1 MQDRI
6 ARMEIGKDDHERD
19 SSSNGKLKESSTAAS
34 SSSNKTSSPT
44 KYPNRIDLASLRTST
59 MFEQRDATNQN
70 QNKPVQEWTIPQSR
84 SGRTPRAAT
93 LFLGKDHERWQQYER
108 ERMDGPGGAGLRIAW
123 RAGTSST
130 IQIGGHLNFD
140 SDDEENEDDYDE
152 DRYSAYTSD
161 TETDG
166 YISVGDVA
174 SNEATSSKGASSR
187 RNSTRRSS
195 SKSHSKGFP
204 RIVQV
209 DHPRRGSTADSASS
223 SHSGGGEMS
232 SADSPHFPNRPRRF
246 SSNGPEAAFLR
257 HETVIGIHTPRRDSS
272 SSNSSSAG
280 RQALSNYERVAL
292 APLSQITTP
301 PSGRRSSISLAQNK
315 KMEDEKPNRKGSP
328 AKHQP
333 IKHIRSSEMLEKAAF
348 AAASAVSKDRHGD
361 RSISKEFLD
370 EWNTIKREEAES
382 RYDPDRQY
390 DASTGTALRLAARRK
405 PVRVEGTLYDR
416 SGPFREGAVTDGLCV
431 RFFSSED
438 ASQSSTHDERS
449 NASTST
455 EIAVADDEMVPTT
468 YLITT
473 PDNRVSSAAKLRRWA
488 MDGTGKFYAA
498 MEIKSIEA
506 KMRAADP
513 NTAGNGIPKSVLR
526 GLRDRYVDDLLDEVQ
541 KAETLNPD
549 RTAVSHVL
557 CTSDHKYLRLEE
569 DYPEEAFFVIAGCE
583 EHELKPV
590 VSLVFVNALRA
601 IVGFH
606 SAGWLHGDIKLENL
620 MFDEGGK
627 LVVIDYEN
635 ANPFRGIPGGDGR
648 VTLASYDWIPPEAF
662 LGPQGR
668 RAGPS
673 ADLWA
678 LGCNI
683 VRAFA
688 LRDNVEDADIREAL
702 LGKEQEA
709 FLAFRRANL
718 LRRPSSGSDKSI
730 NGHKGRRGSDVGIPG
745 SATRP
750 LPTAEDV
757 DLSCLFGEEEEEQ
770 ELNPYNPN
778 QMFPPAP
785 GPSPKRLLKRFATEA
800 PDLLKLV
807 IARCISD
814 LPEERSIEAEMDCLR
829 FADSLDPR
837 LIEIGQRAVMTAI
850 ELSGSAWVRPKLEE
864 ARRGLGL

>member
-1 MQDRI
+1 MSGEDQLQEKLSQLGI
-6 ARMEIGKDDHERD
+6 DDANSAT
-19 SSSNGKLKESSTAAS
+19 SS
-34 SSSNKTSSPT
+34 KTSST
-44 KYPNRIDLASLRTST
+44 KYPTRIDLASLRTST
-59 MFEQRDATNQN
+59 MFEQRDAINQN
-70 QNKPVQEWTIPQSR
+70 QNKPINEWTIPPTR
-84 SGRTPRAAT
+84 NGRTPRAAT

-130 IQIGGHLNFD
+130 IQVGSHLNFESD
-140 SDDEENEDDYDE
+140 DDEEYDE
-152 DRYSAYTSD
+152 DRYSTYTSD

-166 YISVGDVA
+166 YLSVGDAA
-174 SNEATSSKGASSR
+174 STEAASSKEGGSR
-187 RNSTRRSS
+187 RNSIRRLSS
-195 SKSHSKGFP
+195 RSHGKGFP
-204 RIVQV
+204 RLIQA
-209 DHPRRGSTADSASS
+209 DHTRRGSIIDSGSS
-223 SHSGGGEMS
+223 NHSGGEYS
-232 SADSPHFPNRPRRF
+232 STDSPHFPNRPRRF

-272 SSNSSSAG
+272 SSSASSAG

-292 APLSQITTP
+292 APLSQIKTP
-301 PSGRRSSISLAQNK
+301 PSGRRSSVSISPHKNGK
-315 KMEDEKPNRKGSP
+315 EEKSKRRGSP
-328 AKHQP
+328 GKHRP
-333 IKHIRSSEMLEKAAF
+333 IKHVHSTEMLEKAAL
-348 AAASAVSKDRHGD
+348 AAASAISKERQGD

-370 EWNTIKREEAES
+370 EWNTIKEKEAET

-390 DASTGTALRLAARRK
+390 QASTSTALKLAPRRK

-438 ASQSSTHDERS
+438 ASQTATYDEGP
-449 NASTST
+449 NASTSNDV
-455 EIAVADDEMVPTT
+455 AVADDEMVPTT

-488 MDGTGKFYAA
+488 MDGEGKFYAA

-513 NTAGNGIPKSVLR
+513 STAGNGIPKSVLR
-526 GLRDRYVDDLLDEVQ
+526 GLRERYVDDLLDEVQ

-557 CTSDHKYLRLEE
+557 CTSDNKYLRLEE

-601 IVGFH
+601 ITGFH

-620 MFDEGGK
+620 MFDGSGK

-635 ANPFRGIPGGDGR
+635 ANPFRGIPGGDGK

-688 LRDNVEDADIREAL
+688 LRDNVEDVDIREAL
-702 LGKEQEA
+702 LGKGQET
-709 FLAFRRANL
+709 FLAFRRTYL
-718 LRRPSSGSDKSI
+718 LRRPSNGFDKP
-730 NGHKGRRGSDVGIPG
+730 NGHKIRRGSDVGIPG

-757 DLSCLFGEEEEEQ
+757 DLNCLLQDEDTEEV
-770 ELNPYNPN
+770 NPYNPN

-785 GPSPKRLLKRFATEA
+785 GPSPKRLLKRFAKEA

-829 FADSLDPR
+829 FADSLDPK
-837 LIEIGQRAVMTAI
+837 LMEIGQRAVMTAI
-850 ELSGSAWVRPKLEE
+850 EVSGSAWVRPKLEE

>member
-1 MQDRI
+1 MSGDKLQEKI
-6 ARMEIGKDDHERD
+6 AQLGLDDKDG
-19 SSSNGKLKESSTAAS
+19 SSS
-34 SSSNKTSSPT
+34 SSPT
-44 KYPNRIDLASLRTST
+44 KHATRIDLASLRTNT
-59 MFEQRDATNQN
+59 MFEQRDAINQN
-70 QNKPVQEWTIPQSR
+70 QDKPINEWTVPPQR
-84 SGRTPRAAT
+84 NGRTPRAAT

-130 IQIGGHLNFD
+130 IQIGSHSNFESD
-140 SDDEENEDDYDE
+140 DDEEYEE
-152 DRYSAYTSD
+152 DRYSTYTSD
-161 TETDG
+161 TETDDHL
-166 YISVGDVA
+166 SVGDGA
-174 SNEATSSKGASSR
+174 STEAASSKGASSR
-187 RNSTRRSS
+187 RSSIRRSS
-195 SKSHSKGFP
+195 SKSHGKAFP
-204 RIVQV
+204 RIVQA
-209 DHPRRGSTADSASS
+209 DHTRRGSAADSGSS
-223 SHSGGGEMS
+223 SYSGGEFGS
-232 SADSPHFPNRPRRF
+232 TDSPHFPNRPRRF

-272 SSNSSSAG
+272 SSNTSSA
-280 RQALSNYERVAL
+280 RVAL
-292 APLSQITTP
+292 APLSQIKTP
-301 PSGRRSSISLAQNK
+301 PSGRRSSISVSPHKNEK
-315 KMEDEKPNRKGSP
+315 KEKSKGRGSP
-328 AKHQP
+328 GKHQP
-333 IKHIRSSEMLEKAAF
+333 IKHVRSTEMLEKAAL
-348 AAASAVSKDRHGD
+348 AAASAISKERQGD

-370 EWNTIKREEAES
+370 EWDAVKKQDAET

-390 DASTGTALRLAARRK
+390 QASSSTALKLAPRRK

-438 ASQSSTHDERS
+438 ASQTAAYES
-449 NASTST
+449 NASTSNDV
-455 EIAVADDEMVPTT
+455 AVADEEMVPTT

-488 MDGTGKFYAA
+488 MDGEGKFYAA

-513 NTAGNGIPKSVLR
+513 STAGNGIPKSVLR
-526 GLRDRYVDDLLDEVQ
+526 GLRERYVDDLLDEVQ

-557 CTSDHKYLRLEE
+557 CTSDNKYLRLEE

-583 EHELKPV
+583 ENELKPV

-601 IVGFH
+601 ITGFH

-620 MFDEGGK
+620 MFDESGK

-635 ANPFRGIPGGDGR
+635 ANPFRGIPGGDGK

-688 LRDNVEDADIREAL
+688 LRDNVEDVDIREVL
-702 LGKEQEA
+702 LGKGQEA
-709 FLAFRRANL
+709 FLSFRRTYL
-718 LRRPSSGSDKSI
+718 LRRPSSDKS
-730 NGHKGRRGSDVGIPG
+730 NGRKSRRGSDVGVPG

-757 DLSCLFGEEEEEQ
+757 DLSCLLGDEDEEEV
-770 ELNPYNPN
+770 NPYNPN
-778 QMFPPAP
+778 QMVPPPA

-829 FADSLDPR
+829 FADGLDPK
-837 LIEIGQRAVMTAI
+837 LMEIGQRAVMTAI
-850 ELSGSAWVRPKLEE
+850 EVSGSAWVRPKLEE

>member
-1 MQDRI
+1 MSGGDQLQEKVSKMSINDDKL
-6 ARMEIGKDDHERD
+6 IG
-19 SSSNGKLKESSTAAS
+19 GS
-34 SSSNKTSSPT
+34 SSSSTT
-44 KYPNRIDLASLRTST
+44 KYPSRIDLASLRTTT
-59 MFEQRDATNQN
+59 MFEQRDAINQN
-70 QNKPVQEWTIPQSR
+70 QHKPINEWTIPPTR

-93 LFLGKDHERWQQYER
+93 LFLGKDFERWQQYER

-130 IQIGGHLNFD
+130 IQIGSQLSFD
-140 SDDEENEDDYDE
+140 SDDDEEYDE
-152 DRYSAYTSD
+152 DRYSTYTSD

-166 YISVGDVA
+166 YLSVGDAA
-174 SNEATSSKGASSR
+174 SIEAASSKGASSR
-187 RNSTRRSS
+187 RNSSRRSS
-195 SKSHSKGFP
+195 TKSHGKGFP
-204 RIVQV
+204 RIVQA
-209 DHPRRGSTADSASS
+209 DHPRRGSTTGSASS
-223 SHSGGGEMS
+223 THSGGGDFS
-232 SADSPHFPNRPRRF
+232 STDSPHFPNRIRRF

-272 SSNSSSAG
+272 SSNTSSAG

-292 APLSQITTP
+292 APLSQIKTP
-301 PSGRRSSISLAQNK
+301 PTGRRSSISISPHKNGK
-315 KMEDEKPNRKGSP
+315 DEKSKRRSSP
-328 AKHQP
+328 SKHRP
-333 IKHIRSSEMLEKAAF
+333 IKHVRSTEILEKAAL
-348 AAASAVSKDRHGD
+348 AAATAISKERQGD

-370 EWNTIKREEAES
+370 EWNAETKEDAET

-390 DASTGTALRLAARRK
+390 QASTNTVFKLAPRRK
-405 PVRVEGTLYDR
+405 PVRVDGTLYDR

-438 ASQSSTHDERS
+438 ASQNVAYDEGVH
-449 NASTST
+449 ASTSNDV
-455 EIAVADDEMVPTT
+455 AVADDEMVPTT

-488 MDGTGKFYAA
+488 MDGDGKFYAA

-513 NTAGNGIPKSVLR
+513 STAGNGIPKSVLR
-526 GLRDRYVDDLLDEVQ
+526 GLRERYVDDLLDEVQ

-557 CTSDHKYLRLEE
+557 CTSDNKYLRLEE

-590 VSLVFVNALRA
+590 VSLVFVNALYA
-601 IVGFH
+601 ITKFH

-620 MFDEGGK
+620 MFDESGK

-635 ANPFRGIPGGDGR
+635 ANPFRGIPGGDGK

-688 LRDNVEDADIREAL
+688 LRDNVEDVDIREAL
-702 LGKEQEA
+702 LGKGQEA
-709 FLAFRRANL
+709 FLGFRRTYL
-718 LRRPSSGSDKSI
+718 LRRSSNSSDKQ

-757 DLSCLFGEEEEEQ
+757 DLSCLLGDDDEDEV
-770 ELNPYNPN
+770 NPYNPN
-778 QMFPPAP
+778 QIFPPAP
-785 GPSPKRLLKRFATEA
+785 GPSPKRLLRKFAKEA

-829 FADSLDPR
+829 FADSLDPK
-837 LIEIGQRAVMTAI
+837 LMEIGHQAVMTAI